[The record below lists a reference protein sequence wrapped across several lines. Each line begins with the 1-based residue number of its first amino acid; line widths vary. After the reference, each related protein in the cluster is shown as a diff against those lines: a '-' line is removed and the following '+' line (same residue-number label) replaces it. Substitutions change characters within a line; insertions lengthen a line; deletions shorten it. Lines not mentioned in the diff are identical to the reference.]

1 MSLSECEIVDAYY
14 FDEKFSTIQVLIKG
28 ADGKTYP
35 RVIPSNLKENDPD
48 RLALDAAGFD
58 KVSLV
63 ETTAT
68 FRKNQSLVYN
78 SNIDLSVQHQLEKQL
93 EKERQEISVQQQIV
107 KESLNIN
114 DDMFDALL
122 SNNSNKEVLFQ
133 LKLWALGKELDIDK
147 KVKSKIRKAKSLFEI
162 FSFMNDAL
170 EEK

>member
-78 SNIDLSVQHQLEKQL
+78 SNIDLSVQHQLEK
-93 EKERQEISVQQQIV
+93 ERLEISVQQQMV

-114 DDMFDALL
+114 DNMFDALL

-133 LKLWALGKELDIDK
+133 LKLWTLGKELDIDK

-162 FSFMNDAL
+162 FSFINDAL
-170 EEK
+170 KEK

>member
-78 SNIDLSVQHQLEKQL
+78 SNLDLSVQRQL
-93 EKERQEISVQQQIV
+93 EKERLEISVQQQMV
-107 KESLNIN
+107 KESLKIN
-114 DDMFDALL
+114 DVMFDALL

-133 LKLWALGKELDIDK
+133 LKLWTLGKELDIDK

-162 FSFMNDAL
+162 FSFINDAL
-170 EEK
+170 KEK